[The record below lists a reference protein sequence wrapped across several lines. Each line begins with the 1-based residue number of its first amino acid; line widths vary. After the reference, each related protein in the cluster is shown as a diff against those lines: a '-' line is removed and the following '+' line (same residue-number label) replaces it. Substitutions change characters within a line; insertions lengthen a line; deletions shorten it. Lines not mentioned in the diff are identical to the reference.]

1 MFKGILS
8 LWGGF
13 DIKPPKQELS
23 FMTPHSSFYAF
34 SARSIKKKK
43 KKFMTVLRCIEINYP
58 THWHKTGWG
67 SAVKLYYN

>member
-1 MFKGILS
+1 
-8 LWGGF
+8 
-13 DIKPPKQELS
+13 
-23 FMTPHSSFYAF
+23 MTPHSSFYAF